1 MAHPTARVLIAED
14 ETPLRDLL
22 RLSLEASGHQVTT
35 AGDGVEALERFAGA
49 EFDLVILD
57 VMMPRLDGFS
67 VCREMRKRS
76 SVPIVMLTALG
87 SPDDVVHGFDLGA
100 DDYITKPFT
109 FREVQARVQA
119 ILRRVRWATEKHP
132 PQIIA
137 IGRIAVDLEAH
148 EVLVATRRVQLS
160 PIEFRLL
167 YTLMAQ
173 AGKAISKEDLM
184 REVWGYE
191 FIGGTNL
198 VEVTVRR
205 LREKVEDDPSRPEHI
220 LTVRGV
226 GYKFRAP
233 TDKP

>member
-1 MAHPTARVLIAED
+1 VTA
-14 ETPLRDLL
+14 
-22 RLSLEASGHQVTT
+22 TT
-35 AGDGVEALERFAGA
+35 DGAEALERFDSDG
-49 EFDLVILD
+49 FDLVVLD

-67 VCREMRKRS
+67 VCREIRKRS
-76 SVPIVMLTALG
+76 NVPIIMLTALG
-87 SPDDVVHGFDLGA
+87 SPDDVVRGFNLGA

-109 FREVQARVQA
+109 FREVQARIHA
-119 ILRRVRWATEKHP
+119 ILRRVRWAEEKHA

-137 IGRIAVDLEAH
+137 IGRIAVDMEAH
-148 EVLVATRRVQLS
+148 EVLVATRRVQLT

-167 YTLMAQ
+167 YTLMTQ

-191 FIGGTNL
+191 FMGGTNL

-205 LREKVEDDPSRPEHI
+205 LREKVEDDPSHPEHI

-233 TDKP
+233 D

>member
-1 MAHPTARVLIAED
+1 MEQLTARVLIAED
-14 ETPLRDLL
+14 EVLLRDLL
-22 RLSLEASGHQVTT
+22 RMSLEASRHQVTAT
-35 AGDGVEALERFAGA
+35 ADGAEALERFAAA

-67 VCREMRKRS
+67 VCREIRKRS
-76 SVPIVMLTALG
+76 NVPIVMLTAL
-87 SPDDVVHGFDLGA
+87 SNPDDVVHGFELGA

-119 ILRRVRWATEKHP
+119 ILRRVRWSAERHT

-184 REVWGYE
+184 REVWGYD

-205 LREKVEDDPSRPEHI
+205 LREKVEDDPSQPEHI

-226 GYKFRAP
+226 GYKFCAP
-233 TDKP
+233 KDKP

>member
-1 MAHPTARVLIAED
+1 MEQPAARVLIAED

-22 RLSLEASGHQVTT
+22 RLSLEAAGHQVTPT
-35 AGDGVEALERFAGA
+35 IDGAEALERFSA
-49 EFDLVILD
+49 EDFDLVVLD

-67 VCREMRKRS
+67 VCREIRKRS
-76 SVPIVMLTALG
+76 DMPIIMLTALG
-87 SPDDVVHGFDLGA
+87 SPDDVVHGFNLGA

-109 FREVQARVQA
+109 FREVQARIHA
-119 ILRRVRWATEKHP
+119 ILRRVRWDEEKRS

-148 EVLVATRRVQLS
+148 EVLVATRRVQLT

-191 FIGGTNL
+191 FMGGTNL

-220 LTVRGV
+220 LTVRGI
-226 GYKFRAP
+226 GYKFRSP
-233 TDKP
+233 TDAL